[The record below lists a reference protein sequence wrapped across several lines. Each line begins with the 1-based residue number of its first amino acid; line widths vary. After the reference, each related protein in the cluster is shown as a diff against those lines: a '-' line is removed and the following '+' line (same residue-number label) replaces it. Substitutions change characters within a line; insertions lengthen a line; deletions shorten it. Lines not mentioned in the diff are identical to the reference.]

1 MAQNRSKLTEKVVK
15 GSFHQGDTS
24 VFGQNSVGRQ
34 CVANCVIAGLYN
46 SIVLVSNWTTHNLDN
61 ILWSG
66 DKLYKSMS
74 KTNSL
79 LQVHDIGPQI
89 TASEFFG
96 RIRIDK
102 ADNNIG
108 STLEKATFSVIQE
121 NKTDQYI
128 LCIGNEKGGAA
139 SLFISK
145 QHCYIFDP
153 HSRNSCG
160 LPIDG
165 GTSILASFKSRQN
178 MISHIHVIKSVS
190 QDSRQNPID
199 LYSMC
204 VVSFNQVNIQMES
217 YFIDQKYQYLK
228 SKPLA
233 KDAEK
238 QKTFEYE
245 NYQMNNK
252 KDSCKQGIAKHK
264 NTQRWKSVPE
274 KMKSECSQSEKSQNQ
289 TTEYQEKTH
298 NKKSLRKQDIS
309 KEIKLKDRERKCKC
323 RKNIQ
328 KIGLS
333 KKDNKSLKKKVQLGR
348 GKVKMNY
355 VLL

>member
-1 MAQNRSKLTEKVVK
+1 MAQNRSKLIEKVVK

-24 VFGQNSVGRQ
+24 VFGQNSVGHQ

-66 DKLYKSMS
+66 DKLYKSIS

-89 TASEFFG
+89 TAFENTYDFHIGHEFFG
-96 RIRIDK
+96 RIRKDK

-121 NKTDQYI
+121 NKTDRYI

-139 SLFISK
+139 SLLFISK
-145 QHCYIFDP
+145 KHCYIFDP
-153 HSRNSCG
+153 HSRNPCG

-178 MISHIHVIKSVS
+178 MISHICVINSVS
-190 QDSRQNPID
+190 QDSRQNLID

-238 QKTFEYE
+238 QKTFEHE

-252 KDSCKQGIAKHK
+252 KDSHKQDIAKHK
-264 NTQRWKSVPE
+264 NTQR
-274 KMKSECSQSEKSQNQ
+274 
-289 TTEYQEKTH
+289 
-298 NKKSLRKQDIS
+298 
-309 KEIKLKDRERKCKC
+309 
-323 RKNIQ
+323 
-328 KIGLS
+328 
-333 KKDNKSLKKKVQLGR
+333 
-348 GKVKMNY
+348 
-355 VLL
+355 

>member
-1 MAQNRSKLTEKVVK
+1 MAQSRSKPIEKVVK

-66 DKLYKSMS
+66 DKLYKSIS

-89 TASEFFG
+89 TAFENTYDFHIGHEFFG
-96 RIRIDK
+96 RIRKDK

-121 NKTDQYI
+121 NKTDRYI
-128 LCIGNEKGGAA
+128 LCIGNEKGGTA
-139 SLFISK
+139 SLLFISK
-145 QHCYIFDP
+145 KHCYIFDP

-178 MISHIHVIKSVS
+178 MISHIHVINSVS
-190 QDSRQNPID
+190 EDSRQNPMD
-199 LYSMC
+199 LYSLC
-204 VVSFNQVNIQMES
+204 VVSFNQVNIQMQS

-238 QKTFEYE
+238 EKTFQYE
-245 NYQMNNK
+245 KYQTNNK
-252 KDSCKQGIAKHK
+252 KGLCK
-264 NTQRWKSVPE
+264 
-274 KMKSECSQSEKSQNQ
+274 
-289 TTEYQEKTH
+289 
-298 NKKSLRKQDIS
+298 
-309 KEIKLKDRERKCKC
+309 
-323 RKNIQ
+323 
-328 KIGLS
+328 
-333 KKDNKSLKKKVQLGR
+333 
-348 GKVKMNY
+348 
-355 VLL
+355 

>member
-1 MAQNRSKLTEKVVK
+1 MAQNRSKLIEKVVK

-24 VFGQNSVGRQ
+24 VFGQNSAGRQ

-46 SIVLVSNWTTHNLDN
+46 FIVLVSNWTTHNLYN

-66 DKLYKSMS
+66 DKLYKSIS
-74 KTNSL
+74 KTNFL

-89 TASEFFG
+89 TAFENTYDFHIGHEFFG
-96 RIRIDK
+96 RIRKDK

-108 STLEKATFSVIQE
+108 STLENATFSVIQQ
-121 NKTDQYI
+121 NKTDRYI
-128 LCIGNEKGGAA
+128 LCIGNEKGGTT
-139 SLFISK
+139 SLLFISK
-145 QHCYIFDP
+145 KHCYIFDP

-178 MISHIHVIKSVS
+178 MISHIRVINSVS
-190 QDSRQNPID
+190 EDSRQNPMD

-204 VVSFNQVNIQMES
+204 VVSFNQVNIQMQN

-238 QKTFEYE
+238 EKTFEYE
-245 NYQMNNK
+245 KYQMNNK
-252 KDSCKQGIAKHK
+252 KGLLKEDIVKHK
-264 NTQRWKSVPE
+264 NTQKWKSAAE
-274 KMKSECSQSEKSQNQ
+274 KRKSKYSQSEKFQNQ
-289 TTEYQEKTH
+289 TTENGKKID
-298 NKKSLRKQDIS
+298 NKKSA
-309 KEIKLKDRERKCKC
+309 
-323 RKNIQ
+323 
-328 KIGLS
+328 
-333 KKDNKSLKKKVQLGR
+333 
-348 GKVKMNY
+348 
-355 VLL
+355 